1 MEYSTNGTDLV
12 KGESLKRGTAVPAE
26 MKINAESAM
35 LALCLEGFYS
45 PLFQWIS
52 KRILFYAQKAERVGH
67 TLKIV
72 INTRRCAVLVEMFM
86 QIVAF
91 YAEHTD
97 TEERPKFLENLSLD
111 ELKKILDC
119 DASFCLT
126 DGAALASANEWTKEY
141 IDKGTFPMIVYLD
154 EVIVHGRSLNAS
166 AQYGISRF
174 ACYREAVP
182 SASEKDLRD
191 VRNALVDSTWVDV
204 ILWKAVME
212 FFFIRG
218 ISIIIMQ
225 RNRRKLLIIAS
236 FPTEFQW
243 R

>member
-141 IDKGTFPMIVYLD
+141 IDK
-154 EVIVHGRSLNAS
+154 
-166 AQYGISRF
+166 
-174 ACYREAVP
+174 
-182 SASEKDLRD
+182 
-191 VRNALVDSTWVDV
+191 
-204 ILWKAVME
+204 
-212 FFFIRG
+212 
-218 ISIIIMQ
+218 
-225 RNRRKLLIIAS
+225 
-236 FPTEFQW
+236 
-243 R
+243 